1 MCQYWRF
8 NGVGRVPLSANLAA
22 KLCDDSV
29 AAPDSCQAGR
39 THSHSNLRAA
49 PARAFSRGFASAGTN
64 DPTAI
69 TDKRTSDAMAVLK
82 VYSASSLVLAV
93 P

>member
-8 NGVGRVPLSANLAA
+8 NGVSRVPLSAHLAA

-29 AAPDSCQAGR
+29 AAPDSSQAGR
-39 THSHSNLRAA
+39 THGHSDLRAA

-64 DPTAI
+64 DQTTA
-69 TDKRTSDAMAVLK
+69 TDRRTSDAMAVLK
-82 VYSASSLVLAV
+82 VCSA
-93 P
+93 